1 MSVAQA
7 FILSRGK
14 THYMTLNRGET
25 WQKFEM
31 PLPPA
36 MIGRP
41 LSFHSDPAKW
51 GYILYQGTVCP
62 SNGGW
67 GEPCHDEVR
76 LVSALAS
83 LHTPSVFPYPE
94 TRVAAAAAQ
103 FSLEQRSPSSQSRCA
118 RCDRLQSAKSLALR
132 RRDTCGHIWLSA

>member
-1 MSVAQA
+1 M
-7 FILSRGK
+7 
-14 THYMTLNRGET
+14 NRGET

-76 LVSALAS
+76 LVWALAS
-83 LHTPSVFPYPE
+83 LSILPYPE
-94 TRVAAAAAQ
+94 TCVAAAAAQ
-103 FSLEQRSPSSQSRCA
+103 FSLEERSPSSQSRYA
-118 RCDRLQSAKSLALR
+118 RCDRLQSAKSPCGVAIPVGISGFQR
-132 RRDTCGHIWLSA
+132 SDTAFLS